1 MRGTIREGNGD
12 APMIEQRNGKWRTF
26 IEKLSNFL
34 AGIGSSVR
42 DDPPRGGKERKRK
55 TSRPSQWSDR
65 PQGDEVVSVEVLRIV
80 GKLLGAGVEHRTV
93 WTGELSDH
101 LSEKQRPLAPGFE
114 ENDAQIRAKDLKR
127 DARKTCSGAYI
138 QKGESLL

>member
-12 APMIEQRNGKWRTF
+12 APMIEQRNGKWGTL

-34 AGIGSSVR
+34 AGIRSSVR
-42 DDPPRGGKERKRK
+42 DDPPRRGKKRKREANCL
-55 TSRPSQWSDR
+55 SEWRDR
-65 PQGDEVVSVEVLRIV
+65 PQSDEVVSMDVLRIV
-80 GKLLGAGVEHRTV
+80 GKLLGPGVEHRTV

-138 QKGESLL
+138 QKGERLL